1 MDRLLKLKLEMAYK
15 DFPVE
20 LARPLF
26 EQLKNAPPPTKSTI
40 AKIVAR
46 PKIKIP
52 A

>member
-26 EQLKNAPPPTKSTI
+26 DELKSAPPPKTTI
-40 AKIVAR
+40 PKIVAR

-52 A
+52 S

>member
-26 EQLKNAPPPTKSTI
+26 DELKNTVPPKTTI
-40 AKIVAR
+40 PKIVAR

-52 A
+52 G